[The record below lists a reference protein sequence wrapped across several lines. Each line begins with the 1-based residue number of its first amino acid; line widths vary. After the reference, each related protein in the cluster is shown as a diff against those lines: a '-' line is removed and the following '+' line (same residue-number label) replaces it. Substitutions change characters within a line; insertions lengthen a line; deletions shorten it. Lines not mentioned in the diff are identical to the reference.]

1 MSKLILCP
9 NTDVS
14 PDIRISDNGSC
25 NKMIWENGK
34 LIKPE
39 KYDFSNLEFIC
50 ESLPSNGMTDYAVSD
65 MGCSVV
71 SERFRNLLVSLGVD
85 NIQYYKATVLE
96 REGEQAKEGYYA
108 ANIVGLVDCIDRDAS
123 QMRADYD
130 DDGKLDIIYGI
141 NKLVLTEPM
150 PECGLLIRAYA
161 FTRLILIDDSL
172 KDSIETNGITGVR
185 LISPER
191 WDGFNGEI

>member
-1 MSKLILCP
+1 MVKLILCP

-14 PDIRISDNGSC
+14 PDIRISDDGSC

-34 LIKPE
+34 LINPD
-39 KYDFSNLEFIC
+39 KYDFSKLEFIC
-50 ESLPSNGMTDYAVSD
+50 ERLPSGGMTDYAVSD

-71 SERFRNLLVSLGVD
+71 SERFKNVLISLGID
-85 NIQYYKATVLE
+85 NIQYFKASVIE
-96 REGEQAKEGYYA
+96 REGEPAKEGYYA
-108 ANIVGLVDCIDRDAS
+108 ANIVGLVDCIDREAS

-130 DDGKLDIIYGI
+130 DDGNLDIIYGI
-141 NKLVLTEPM
+141 SKLVLTESM
-150 PECGLLIRAYA
+150 PESGLLFRAYP
-161 FTRLILIDDSL
+161 FTRLILIDESL
-172 KDSIETNGITGVR
+172 KESIEASGITGVR